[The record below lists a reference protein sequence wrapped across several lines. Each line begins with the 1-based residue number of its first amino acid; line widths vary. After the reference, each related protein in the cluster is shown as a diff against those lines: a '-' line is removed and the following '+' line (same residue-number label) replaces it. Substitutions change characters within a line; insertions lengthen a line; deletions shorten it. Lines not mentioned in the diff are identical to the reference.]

1 MCDHPMKNPILTI
14 DIGNTSVTLGLY
26 DNGEIVRQTWLQHK
40 DTTNEL
46 LEARLKE
53 AVDGIAP
60 VGAALASVV
69 PDANELWASSVRR
82 IFGLH
87 PMMVTCRSKLGIP
100 ITYPKPETIGADRL
114 ANAAGAAVR
123 YGLPVIVAD
132 FGTALTFDVVSKVE
146 GYIGGIIAPGLPLMF
161 DYLAEKT
168 ALLPHIKPETAQ
180 AVIGKSTEDAI
191 RSGARWGYLGM
202 VREILKRVEDEMGE
216 GDVTVCATGGFAP
229 WVLEGM
235 DREIIL
241 DHSLTLFGIGH
252 IYELNK
258 AD

>member
-1 MCDHPMKNPILTI
+1 MKKSILTI
-14 DIGNTSVTLGLY
+14 DIGNTSVTLGLCQG
-26 DNGEIVRQTWLQHK
+26 GEVVRQTWLRHE
-40 DTTNEL
+40 DTTDEL

-53 AVDGIAP
+53 AVDGATP
-60 VGAALASVV
+60 GGAAMASVV
-69 PDANELWASSVRR
+69 PDANELWSSAVQR
-82 IFGLH
+82 IFGLQ
-87 PMMVTCRSKLGIP
+87 PMRVTCQKKLGIP
-100 ITYPKPETIGADRL
+100 VTYPKPETIGADRL

-146 GYIGGIIAPGLPLMF
+146 GYMGGIIAPGLPLMF

-168 ALLPHIKPETAQ
+168 ALLPHIKPEPATN
-180 AVIGKSTEDAI
+180 VIGKSTEDAI

-216 GDVTVCATGGFAP
+216 SDVTVCATGGFAP

-241 DHSLTLFGIGH
+241 DHSLTLFGIGR
-252 IYELNK
+252 IYELNET
-258 AD
+258 D